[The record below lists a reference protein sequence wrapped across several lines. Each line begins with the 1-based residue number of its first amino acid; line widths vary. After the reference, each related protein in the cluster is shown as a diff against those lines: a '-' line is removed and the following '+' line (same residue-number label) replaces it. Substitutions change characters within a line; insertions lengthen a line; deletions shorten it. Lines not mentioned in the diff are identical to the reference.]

1 MKKLLI
7 VFLLCFTP
15 AMRAQEKVAS
25 NDFILHDVVNVEDML
40 KGKFGADFIYPLSS
54 DQSLSKLKCDYCLIY
69 PLLIVNGV
77 VIRDEDKV
85 NNFRNHYADKIGRR
99 MFGGRVKGVKSFT
112 QQEAIKLGIM
122 DVPKDGVV
130 WVTLPKKCIIDL

>member
-1 MKKLLI
+1 MKRVLFVIAVCLG
-7 VFLLCFTP
+7 FTVNVG
-15 AMRAQEKVAS
+15 AQEAKSDSMDYSVLIGTLTA
-25 NDFILHDVVNVEDML
+25 
-40 KGKFGADFIYPLSS
+40 GDFIYPLT
-54 DQSLSKLKCDYCLIY
+54 DDKFIGELKYGCSIIY

-85 NNFRNHYADKIGRR
+85 NKFRNHYADKIGRR
-99 MFGGRVKGVKSFT
+99 MFGRRVKGVKSFT

-130 WVTLPKKCIIDL
+130 WVTLPKKYIIDL